1 MNGIYKS
8 IAIVLI
14 TGYAG
19 YSFSPKNKIGGTSI
33 GLILGIFLGLIYWT
47 NGVKEYLDQDRIVNP
62 LSDKN

>member
-1 MNGIYKS
+1 MTGIYKS

-19 YSFSPKNKIGGTSI
+19 YSFSPIIKLGGPSS
-33 GLILGIFLGLIYWT
+33 GLIVGVLLGLIYWT